1 MSPAFPDPDWF
12 EALGARMQGERFR
25 RLGFVETRFV
35 VSVLPDADGDGH
47 TRLDTGLVFEGY
59 GLAEAKRLSEPWAF
73 DPDFL
78 VCGRASAWHRML
90 EEVARSGRPGL
101 RQTLNSLVLI
111 GDELWLESR
120 DQIREDKF
128 YRYNHTL
135 QEFFNLAS
143 SGPGESPH

>member
-1 MSPAFPDPDWF
+1 MRRTFPDPDWF
-12 EALGARMQGERFR
+12 EDLATRMKGERFR

-35 VSVLPDADGDGH
+35 VSVLPDADGEGQ

-59 GLAEAKRLSEPWAF
+59 GLAEAKRLSEPWSF

-78 VCGRASAWHRML
+78 ICGRASVWQRTL
-90 EEVARSGRPGL
+90 EEVARSGRPEL
-101 RQTLNSLVLI
+101 RHTLNSLVLL

-128 YRYNHTL
+128 YRYNQTL

-143 SGPGESPH
+143 AGSGENAS